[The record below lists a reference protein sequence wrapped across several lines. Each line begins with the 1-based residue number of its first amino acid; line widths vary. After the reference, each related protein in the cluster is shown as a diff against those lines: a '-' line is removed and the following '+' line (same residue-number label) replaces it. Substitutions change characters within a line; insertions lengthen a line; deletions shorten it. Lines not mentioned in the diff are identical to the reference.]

1 MESYKYLMS
10 APHLVVCV
18 FALLPEPILVV
29 VVEPQ
34 IEGEES

>member
-10 APHLVVCV
+10 APHSVVCV